1 MLLVAAFA
9 SVDHYS
15 VNITVKENLEKK
27 LLELLILLNYPPR
40 TRDGNYSRILT
51 CLKQSNIVKGLNPGV
66 ISKVG
71 WV

>member
-27 LLELLILLNYPPR
+27 KLLELLILLNYPPEQEM
-40 TRDGNYSRILT
+40 GIIQGY
-51 CLKQSNIVKGLNPGV
+51 
-66 ISKVG
+66 
-71 WV
+71 

>member
-1 MLLVAAFA
+1 MLPVAAFA

-27 LLELLILLNYPPR
+27 KLLELLILLNYPPR
-40 TRDGNYSRILT
+40 IRDGNYSRILT
-51 CLKQSNIVKGLNPGV
+51 CLKQINIVKGLNPGV

-71 WV
+71 